1 MNDRYVYVVKDGVAE
16 RRVVEVGRQ
25 VGNRVEI
32 LSGVADGEQV
42 AVTALSKIKDGTPVK
57 VVK

>member
-1 MNDRYVYVVKDGVAE
+1 MKDGVAE
-16 RRVVEVGRQ
+16 RRVVEWGRQ
-25 VGNRVEI
+25 VGSRVEI
-32 LSGVADGEQV
+32 LSGVADGEEV